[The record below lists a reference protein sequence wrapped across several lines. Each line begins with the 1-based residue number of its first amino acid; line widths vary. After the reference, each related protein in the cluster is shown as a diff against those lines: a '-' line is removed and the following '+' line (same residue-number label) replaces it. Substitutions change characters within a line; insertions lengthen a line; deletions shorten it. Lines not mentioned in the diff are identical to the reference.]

1 MLKDLRSQGFHVCLW
16 QLPYFTPKNRYFSEL
31 IEKDMYVKNGNG
43 ELPYE
48 DVVLDFSNP
57 ETVKWYQDKLAGLL
71 NIGVSAIKVDFGEA
85 APLNGI
91 YASGK
96 SGWYEHNLYPV
107 RYDMAVSEI
116 TKKLHNENIMWAR
129 AAWAGSQ
136 RYPLHWGGKSHSGG
150 LVLPLDTVRFSYF
163 PYPRAWG
170 TSDRA
175 VVVRQQACAGCLPQE
190 CGDEVPSD
198 ALCVCS
204 G

>member
-1 MLKDLRSQGFHVCLW
+1 MLKDLKSQGFHVCLW
-16 QLPYFTPKNRYFSEL
+16 QLPYFTPKNRYFPEL
-31 IEKDMYVKNGNG
+31 IKKDMYVKNGNG

-57 ETVKWYQDKLAGLL
+57 ETVNWYQNKLAGLL

-116 TKKLHNENIMWAR
+116 TKNSITR
-129 AAWAGSQ
+129 TSC
-136 RYPLHWGGKSHSGG
+136 G
-150 LVLPLDTVRFSYF
+150 LVLRGPVHNAIRCI
-163 PYPRAWG
+163 G
-170 TSDRA
+170 A
-175 VVVRQQACAGCLPQE
+175 VMLLRRIRVCWVHS
-190 CGDEVPSD
+190 VP
-198 ALCVCS
+198 VCPSVCRVSLS
-204 G
+204 GAMIWEGL

>member
-1 MLKDLRSQGFHVCLW
+1 
-16 QLPYFTPKNRYFSEL
+16 
-31 IEKDMYVKNGNG
+31 MYVKNGNG

-57 ETVKWYQDKLAGLL
+57 ETVNWYQNKLAGLL

-136 RYPLHWGGKSHSGG
+136 APIRCIGAVMLLRRIRVCWVHSVPVCPSVCRVSLSGAMIWEG
-150 LVLPLDTVRFSYF
+150 L
-163 PYPRAWG
+163 
-170 TSDRA
+170 
-175 VVVRQQACAGCLPQE
+175 
-190 CGDEVPSD
+190 
-198 ALCVCS
+198 
-204 G
+204 

>member
-1 MLKDLRSQGFHVCLW
+1 M
-16 QLPYFTPKNRYFSEL
+16 
-31 IEKDMYVKNGNG
+31 G

-57 ETVKWYQDKLAGLL
+57 ETVNWYQNKLAGLL

-116 TKKLHNENIMWAR
+116 TKKT
-129 AAWAGSQ
+129 
-136 RYPLHWGGKSHSGG
+136 P
-150 LVLPLDTVRFSYF
+150 
-163 PYPRAWG
+163 
-170 TSDRA
+170 
-175 VVVRQQACAGCLPQE
+175 
-190 CGDEVPSD
+190 
-198 ALCVCS
+198 
-204 G
+204 

>member
-129 AAWAGSQ
+129 AHGPVPSVIHCIGAVMLQLRTRVCW
-136 RYPLHWGGKSHSGG
+136 
-150 LVLPLDTVRFSYF
+150 VRF
-163 PYPRAWG
+163 
-170 TSDRA
+170 
-175 VVVRQQACAGCLPQE
+175 VQAC
-190 CGDEVPSD
+190 PSACPVSPSGAMIWA
-198 ALCVCS
+198 AL
-204 G
+204 